1 MTEIK
6 NTEDL
11 FKRLNITEKTLSA
24 EQKKF
29 IADNGYLVI
38 PPGKFIKKN
47 LSLLRKITSDLI
59 IKEGDKGGWEG
70 KEQHYKKG
78 KYFETNADRL
88 GNLIEKDIIFSEL
101 ILIPEILAAAHEV
114 IKSDIKVGGL
124 NFRNPHKGCGEQ
136 AIHIDGRPRRDL
148 SETFAGVIAYI
159 YLDESK
165 IENGATRVIPGTHKK
180 LGWPDY
186 HINTNVRHKEEIRT
200 VLPAG
205 SVVILNLNTWHAG
218 AKNINGEPRK
228 TIFIQ
233 IKRREEGQLL
243 NYKKFLSKKTKGNL
257 NEEQKYLLGIREI
270 DPTQTEDSVSVGA
283 VYTEEFGKSRG
294 DIT

>member
-11 FKRLNITEKTLSA
+11 FKKLDIDQKTLSN

-29 IADNGYLVI
+29 IADNGYLII
-38 PPGKFIKKN
+38 PPSKFIKEN
-47 LSLLRKITSDLI
+47 LSLLQNITSDLI

-70 KEQHYKKG
+70 KEQYYKKG

-88 GNLIEKDIIFSEL
+88 GNLIEKDIIFGKL
-101 ILIPEILAAAHEV
+101 ILIPEILAAAYEV
-114 IKSDIKVGGL
+114 IQTDIKVGGL
-124 NFRNPHKGCGEQ
+124 NFRNPHKGHGEQ
-136 AIHIDGRPRRDL
+136 AIHIDGRPRKNL
-148 SETFAGVIAYI
+148 SDSFAGVVVYI

-186 HINTNVRHKEEIRT
+186 HINTNVRHKDEVRT
-200 VLPAG
+200 SLPAG
-205 SVVILNLNTWHAG
+205 SAVVLNLNTWHAG
-218 AKNINGEPRK
+218 AKNISGEARK
-228 TIFIQ
+228 TIFVQ

-243 NYKKFLSKKTKGNL
+243 NNKKFLSKKTKEKL
-257 NEEQKYLLGIREI
+257 NEEQKYLLGIRDT

-283 VYTEEFGKSRG
+283 TYTEEFGKSRG